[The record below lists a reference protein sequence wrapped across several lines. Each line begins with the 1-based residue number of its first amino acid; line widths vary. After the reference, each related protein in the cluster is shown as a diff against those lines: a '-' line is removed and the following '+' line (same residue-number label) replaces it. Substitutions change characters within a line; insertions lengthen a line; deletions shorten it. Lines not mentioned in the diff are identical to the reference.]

1 MENFDI
7 MKEFM
12 SRCKA
17 NELDPEWIACRND
30 VSSAVNGSLSDNV
43 LSDATAVTDV
53 TTTNDNT
60 KENNHM
66 NKLHQNENI
75 VGISLSE
82 FQSVPLNLK
91 GNCNLKDVNTI
102 FKYIHDNTYSSNNQ
116 SKRKGIT
123 LDCIDIKLV
132 SANSRASCLSILQ
145 HLGYITID
153 NKGSNRGNEV
163 VYLNNKTNNTSTS
176 KKQQE
181 TIINSRPRRLSVAS
195 TQKRNY

>member
-1 MENFDI
+1 MT
-7 MKEFM
+7 
-12 SRCKA
+12 RCKA

-43 LSDATAVTDV
+43 LSDAMAVTNV

-91 GNCNLKDVNTI
+91 GNCNLKDMNTI
-102 FKYIHDNTYSSNNQ
+102 FKYIHDSTYSSNNQ

-123 LDCIDIKLV
+123 LDCIDIKLI

-163 VYLNNKTNNTSTS
+163 VYFNNKTNNTSTS
-176 KKQQE
+176 KKPQE
-181 TIINSRPRRLSVAS
+181 NIINSRPRRLSVAS